1 MVREQPRQLTHSTAP
16 LAPDGQRRWADSVKA
31 RLKVGAVL
39 LVLTAGLVALPA
51 VSYAL
56 ENRQLGAERARVH
69 SLIRVGQTIGEAQA
83 ALAQRGFRFHGDVPT
98 RFISYQQLLV
108 IIGDTK
114 PSMLDTVFYVVGGPN
129 PLRTQSPYV
138 VIAASLD
145 GVVTAIE

>member
-1 MVREQPRQLTHSTAP
+1 MQQPTSAP
-16 LAPDGQRRWADSVKA
+16 KRALAAEHQRRWADSVKA
-31 RLKVGAVL
+31 RFKVGAVL

-51 VSYAL
+51 FSYAL

-69 SLIRVGQTIGEAQA
+69 SLIRVGQTIGDAQA
-83 ALAQRGFRFHGDVPT
+83 ALAQRGYRFHSDAPT

-108 IIGDTK
+108 IIGDTT
-114 PSMLDTVFYVVGGPN
+114 PSALDTFFYAVGGPN

-145 GVVTAIE
+145 GVITAIE